1 MLLTGTCVI
10 VGLIIV
16 YMAVDLT
23 KDQVSMTEVIES
35 MVNHVEDVDK

>member
-1 MLLTGTCVI
+1 MLLTSTCVI

-16 YMAVDLT
+16 YMAVDLR

-35 MVNHVEDVDK
+35 KVNHIEDVEK